1 MQHHSEPSG
10 GGVTLSPPDL
20 RRVTA
25 LFSHP
30 TLQQAERKPLL
41 SQFLQQTIALNNA
54 AGAVYFSRQD
64 TDLVAETSLLSR
76 QMQTSGQGLTDILQ
90 SCAENAIGEEK
101 AGSTSLNDDNSL
113 FSINCPLPLDG
124 GCLCVLLVTSPEAL
138 SSFLVILQLSAAL
151 LDQYLQ
157 QKNGSMQTVAAGDSL
172 SIQFLPTLNTI
183 FSLPP
188 GKERLLQLN
197 QSLKTFAGADLCAL
211 ARGTNKK
218 NIRIAAISDIAS
230 QNRQTDQ
237 LRLLQK
243 GIDECVLRG
252 KPLGW
257 PKSTDPAI
265 QHSLIAEEIC
275 HGFGGAQILLLPLVA
290 GSETPRAV
298 LILLWKKYIDRDH
311 IRKALYGFTPV
322 LTGLIPCLDGS
333 GGQGILGKKTQ
344 QSDSRWS
351 QQHKVTAFVGAILVL
366 ALFLP
371 IPYRISADAVVR
383 PRFTRFIV
391 SRYDGLLKES
401 KVRPGDRVNKG
412 AILARLDGRQTEVEL
427 AALQAERDKA
437 KKKLDQETARGNT
450 AAAQVA
456 RLDMRKID
464 QQLTRLTEQRQHL
477 IITSPVTGMVLT
489 GDLQRAEGS
498 PVNRG
503 QTLFEVA
510 PLAQMEV
517 EVAIPEKNISQVP
530 ENALVSVRFEAY
542 QETSWEKHF
551 ERIEPRAQIK
561 NNANVF
567 IGILEFDNPHGLL
580 HPGMQGT
587 ARIHAGTRLLGW
599 ILFRK
604 PWHTLL
610 GLFDTLL

>member
-1 MQHHSEPSG
+1 VQQHSETNG
-10 GGVTLSPPDL
+10 EGVTLSPPDL
-20 RRVTA
+20 RRVTP
-25 LFSHP
+25 LFSRQELHKADR
-30 TLQQAERKPLL
+30 QSLL
-41 SQFLQQTIALNNA
+41 SQFLQQIIALHNA
-54 AGAVYFSRQD
+54 AGAIYFGKQD
-64 TDLVAETSLLSR
+64 TGLFTETTLLSR
-76 QMQTSGQGLTDILQ
+76 QMQASGQGLTDILL
-90 SCAENAIGEEK
+90 SCAENAIAQEH
-101 AGSTSLNDDNSL
+101 AGTTSLNDDNSL
-113 FSINCPLPLDG
+113 FSLNCPLPLDG

-138 SSFLVILQLSAAL
+138 SSFLVMLQLSAAL
-151 LDQYLQ
+151 LDQYLHQ
-157 QKNGSMQTVAAGDSL
+157 QTGSAQTTANETL

-580 HPGMQGT
+580 HPGMRGT

>member
-1 MQHHSEPSG
+1 MQQHSETHG
-10 GGVTLSPPDL
+10 EGVTLSPPDL
-20 RRVTA
+20 RRVTP
-25 LFSHP
+25 LFSRQELHKADR
-30 TLQQAERKPLL
+30 QSLL
-41 SQFLQQTIALNNA
+41 SQFLQQIIALHNA
-54 AGAVYFSRQD
+54 AGAIYFGKQD
-64 TDLVAETSLLSR
+64 TGLFTETSLLSR
-76 QMQTSGQGLTDILQ
+76 QMQASGQGLTDILL
-90 SCAENAIGEEK
+90 SCAENAIAQEQ
-101 AGSTSLNDDNSL
+101 AGTTSLNDDNSL
-113 FSINCPLPLDG
+113 FSLNCPLPLDG

-138 SSFLVILQLSAAL
+138 SSFLVMLQLSAAL
-151 LDQYLQ
+151 LDQYLHQ
-157 QKNGSMQTVAAGDSL
+157 QTGSAQTTADETL

-275 HGFGGAQILLLPLVA
+275 HGFGGAQILLLPLAA

-298 LILLWKKYIDRDH
+298 LVLLWKKFTDRDH
-311 IRKALYGFTPV
+311 IHKALDGFAPV
-322 LTGLIPCLDGS
+322 LAGFMPCLDGS
-333 GGQGILGKKTQ
+333 AGQGLLNKKTQ
-344 QSDSRWS
+344 QADSHWS
-351 QQHKVTAFVGAILVL
+351 LQHKVTAFVGTVLVL
-366 ALFLP
+366 VLFLP
-371 IPYRISADAVVR
+371 VPYRISADAIVR
-383 PRFTRFIV
+383 PGFTRFIV

-412 AILARLDGRQTEVEL
+412 AILARLDERQTEVEL
-427 AALQAERDKA
+427 ASLQAERDKA

-464 QQLTRLTEQRQHL
+464 QQLTRLQEQRRHL

-530 ENALVSVRFEAY
+530 DDALVTVRFEAY
-542 QETSWEKHF
+542 QETSWKKHF
-551 ERIEPRAQIK
+551 ERIEPRARIK
-561 NNANVF
+561 DNKNVF
-567 IGILEFDNPHGLL
+567 IGILEFDNPLGLL
-580 HPGMQGT
+580 HPGMRGT
-587 ARIHAGTRLLGW
+587 AKIHAGTRLLGW

>member
-1 MQHHSEPSG
+1 VQQPSETNG
-10 GGVTLSPPDL
+10 EGVTFSPPDL
-20 RRVTA
+20 RRVTP
-25 LFSHP
+25 LFSRQE
-30 TLQQAERKPLL
+30 LQEADRPSLL
-41 SQFLQQTIALNNA
+41 GQFLQQIIALNNA
-54 AGAVYFSRQD
+54 AGAVYFGKRE
-64 TDLVAETSLLSR
+64 TGLFAETSLLSR
-76 QMQTSGQGLTDILQ
+76 QMQASGQGLTDILL
-90 SCAENAIGEEK
+90 SCAENAITQK
-101 AGSTSLNDDNSL
+101 QAGSTSLNDDNSL

-124 GCLCVLLVTSPEAL
+124 GCLCVLLVTGPEAL

-151 LDQYLQ
+151 LDQYLHQ
-157 QKNGSMQTVAAGDSL
+157 QKGSMQTTADETL
-172 SIQFLPTLNTI
+172 SIRFLPILNRI

-211 ARGTNKK
+211 ARGTSKK

-252 KPLGW
+252 AALGW

-275 HGFGGAQILLLPLVA
+275 HGFGGGQILLLPLAA
-290 GSETPRAV
+290 GAEVPRAV
-298 LILLWKKYIDRDH
+298 LVLLWKKVMDRDH
-311 IRKALYGFTPV
+311 IHKALNGFAPV
-322 LTGLIPCLDGS
+322 LAGFMPCLDGS
-333 GGQGILGKKTQ
+333 GGQGLLNKKTVQ
-344 QSDSRWS
+344 ADSRWS
-351 QQHKVTAFVGAILVL
+351 LQHKVTALVGAVLVL

-371 IPYRISADAVVR
+371 VPYRITADAVVR
-383 PRFTRFIV
+383 PRFTRFVV
-391 SRYDGLLKES
+391 SRYDGLLKEC

-412 AILARLDGRQTEVEL
+412 AVLARLDERQTEVEL

-437 KKKLDQETARGNT
+437 KKKLDQETARGNI

-456 RLDMRKID
+456 RLDMDKLD
-464 QQLTRLTEQRQHL
+464 QQLTRLQEQRHHL

-510 PLAQMEV
+510 PLAKMEV

-530 ENALVSVRFEAY
+530 KDGLVSVRFEAY
-542 QETSWEKHF
+542 QGTSWKKHF
-551 ERIEPRAQIK
+551 ERIEPKAQIK

-567 IGILEFDNPHGLL
+567 IGILEFDNPRGLL
-580 HPGMQGT
+580 HPGMRGI
-587 ARIHAGTRLLGW
+587 AKIHAGTRLLGW

>member
-1 MQHHSEPSG
+1 MQHHSEASK

-20 RRVTA
+20 RRVTT
-25 LFSHP
+25 LFCQP
-30 TLQQAERKPLL
+30 DLQQAERKSLL
-41 SQFLQQTIALNNA
+41 NQFLQQTIALNNA
-54 AGAVYFSRQD
+54 AGAIYFTRQD
-64 TDLVAETSLLSR
+64 EALVAETTLLSR
-76 QMQTSGQGLTDILQ
+76 QMQTSGPGLIDILQ
-90 SCAENAIGEEK
+90 SCADNAISQEK

-113 FSINCPLPLDG
+113 FSVNCPLPGDG
-124 GCLCVLLVTSPEAL
+124 GCLCVLLVTSPEKL
-138 SSFLVILQLSAAL
+138 SSFLVILQLAAAL

-157 QKNGSMQTVAAGDSL
+157 QSKESAQIAANNSL
-172 SIQFLPTLNTI
+172 SIQFLPTLSKI

-188 GKERLLQLN
+188 GKERLLHFN
-197 QSLKTFAGADLCAL
+197 QSLKTFTGADLCAL
-211 ARGTNKK
+211 ARGTNRK
-218 NIRIAAISDIAS
+218 NIRIVAISDIAS

-252 KPLGW
+252 RPLAW
-257 PKSTDPAI
+257 PKSSDPAV
-265 QHSLIAEEIC
+265 QNSLIAEEIC
-275 HGFGGAQILLLPLVA
+275 HGFGGSQILLLPLA
-290 GSETPRAV
+290 TGSETPRAV
-298 LILLWKKYIDRDH
+298 AVFLWKKQMDRGH
-311 IRKALYGFTPV
+311 VREALQGFTPV
-322 LTGLIPCLDGS
+322 LAGLIPCLDGS
-333 GGQGILGKKTQ
+333 GGQGILSKKTG
-344 QSDSRWS
+344 QSHSSWS
-351 QQHKVTAFVGAILVL
+351 LQNRVTAVVGAVLVL

-371 IPYRISADAVVR
+371 VPYRITADAVVR

-401 KVRPGDRVNKG
+401 NVRPGDRVNRG

-437 KKKLDQETARGNT
+437 RKKLDQETARGNT

-464 QQLTRLTEQRQHL
+464 QQITRLTEQQKHL
-477 IITSPVTGMVLT
+477 LITSPVTGMVLT

-517 EVAIPEKNISQVP
+517 EVAIPEKNISQVE
-530 ENALVSVRFEAY
+530 ENALVSVRFKAY
-542 QETSWEKHF
+542 QETAWEKHF
-551 ERIEPRAQIK
+551 SRIEPRAQIK
-561 NNANVF
+561 NNTNVF
-567 IGILEFDNPHGLL
+567 IGILEFDNPDGLL
-580 HPGMQGT
+580 RPGMRGT
-587 ARIHAGTRLLGW
+587 AKIHAGTRLLGW

>member
-1 MQHHSEPSG
+1 MQQSSETNGDP
-10 GGVTLSPPDL
+10 VTFSAPDL
-20 RRVTA
+20 RRVTP
-25 LFSHP
+25 LFSRQE
-30 TLQQAERKPLL
+30 LQEADRPSLL
-41 SQFLQQTIALNNA
+41 GQFVQQIIALNNA
-54 AGAVYFSRQD
+54 AGAIYFGKRD
-64 TDLVAETSLLSR
+64 TGLFAETSLLSR
-76 QMQTSGQGLTDILQ
+76 QMQASGQGLTDILL
-90 SCAENAIGEEK
+90 SCAENAIAQK
-101 AGSTSLNDDNSL
+101 QAGSTSLNDDHSL

-124 GCLCVLLVTSPEAL
+124 GCLCVLLVTGPEAL

-151 LDQYLQ
+151 LDQYLHQ
-157 QKNGSMQTVAAGDSL
+157 QKGGAQATANETL
-172 SIQFLPTLNTI
+172 SIQFLPTLNRI

-218 NIRIAAISDIAS
+218 NIRIVAISDIAS

-252 KPLGW
+252 VALGW
-257 PKSTDPAI
+257 PKSTDPSI

-275 HGFGGAQILLLPLVA
+275 HGFGGGQILLLPLAA
-290 GSETPRAV
+290 GSEEPRSV
-298 LILLWKKYIDRDH
+298 LVLLWKKFTDRDH
-311 IRKALYGFTPV
+311 IHKALNGFAPV
-322 LTGLIPCLDGS
+322 LAGLMPCLDGS
-333 GGQGILGKKTQ
+333 GGQGLLNKKTVQ
-344 QSDSRWS
+344 ADSRWS
-351 QQHKVTAFVGAILVL
+351 LQHKVTAFVGAVLVL

-371 IPYRISADAVVR
+371 VPYRITADAVVR
-383 PRFTRFIV
+383 PRFTRFVV
-391 SRYDGLLKES
+391 SRYDGLLKEC
-401 KVRPGDRVNKG
+401 KVRPGDRVNRG
-412 AILARLDGRQTEVEL
+412 AVLARLDERQTEVEL
-427 AALQAERDKA
+427 ASLQAERDKA
-437 KKKLDQETARGNT
+437 KKKLDQETAHGNI

-456 RLDMRKID
+456 RLDMKKLD
-464 QQLTRLTEQRQHL
+464 QQLTRLQEQRRHL

-510 PLAQMEV
+510 PLAKMEV

-530 ENALVSVRFEAY
+530 KDALVSVRFEAY
-542 QETSWEKHF
+542 QGTSWKKHF

-567 IGILEFDNPHGLL
+567 IGILEFDNPRGLL
-580 HPGMQGT
+580 HPGMRGI
-587 ARIHAGTRLLGW
+587 AKIHAGTRLLGW

>member
-1 MQHHSEPSG
+1 MQQCSEPSEE
-10 GGVTLSPPDL
+10 GVKLSPPDL
-20 RRVTA
+20 RRVTT
-25 LFSHP
+25 LFSSHG
-30 TLQQAERKPLL
+30 LQQAGRHSLVN
-41 SQFLQQTIALNNA
+41 QFLQQTIALNNA

-64 TDLVAETSLLSR
+64 GAPVAESSLLSR
-76 QMQTSGQGLTDILQ
+76 QLQASGPGLLDILQ
-90 SCAENAIGEEK
+90 SCAGNAISQEK
-101 AGSTSLNDDNSL
+101 AGTTSLNDDNSL
-113 FSINCPLPLDG
+113 FSVNCPLPLDG
-124 GCLCVLLVTSPEAL
+124 GCLCVVLVTSPERL
-138 SSFLVILQLSAAL
+138 SSFLVILQLAAAL

-157 QKNGSMQTVAAGDSL
+157 QNEETAQATVNNSL
-172 SIQFLPTLNTI
+172 SIQFLPTLSKI

-197 QSLKTFAGADLCAL
+197 QSLKTFTGADLCAL

-218 NIRIAAISDIAS
+218 NIRIAAISDISS

-252 KPLGW
+252 APLAW
-257 PKSTDPAI
+257 PKSSDPAV
-265 QHSLIAEEIC
+265 QNSLIAEEIC
-275 HGFGGAQILLLPLVA
+275 HGFSGGQILFLPIAA
-290 GSETPRAV
+290 GTETPRAV
-298 LILLWKKYIDRDH
+298 IVFLWKKQMDRSH
-311 IRKALYGFTPV
+311 IREALRGFTPV
-322 LTGLIPCLDGS
+322 LAGLIPCLDGS
-333 GGQGILGKKTQ
+333 GGQGMLAKKTGKTG
-344 QSDSRWS
+344 SGWS
-351 QQHKVTAFVGAILVL
+351 LQHRVTVVVGAVLVL

-371 IPYRISADAVVR
+371 LPYRISADAVVR
-383 PRFTRFIV
+383 PRFTRFLV

-401 KVRPGDRVNKG
+401 KVRPGDRVTRG
-412 AILARLDGRQTEVEL
+412 DVLARLDGRQTEVEL

-464 QQLTRLTEQRQHL
+464 QQITRLREQQKHL

-517 EVAIPEKNISQVP
+517 EVAIPEKNISQVE
-530 ENALVSVRFEAY
+530 ENALVSVRFKAY
-542 QETSWEKHF
+542 RETAWEKHF
-551 ERIEPRAQIK
+551 TRIEPRARIK

-567 IGILEFDNPHGLL
+567 IGILEFDNPDGLL
-580 HPGMQGT
+580 RPGMRGT
-587 ARIHAGTRLLGW
+587 AKIHAGTRLLGW